1 MFNKTISIIGGTGH
15 VGLPLGLMF
24 AEKKYKVQLID
35 INLKNINYVN
45 KAKMPFKEDKAD
57 VVLKKLIKKKK
68 IFATNNLELVK
79 SSKYIIICIGTP
91 VNKRL
96 KPETIN
102 FLNFFKKL
110 KKNLSSKS
118 IIIIRSSVY
127 PGVCDRVYD
136 ICKNKNNNISYCP
149 ERIVQG
155 KSLIELPKLP
165 QIVSG
170 FTKKSISESGNLF
183 SKISKKIIITTV
195 LEAELI
201 KLFSNSYRYIMF
213 SISNQFFKI
222 CHDLNINFEKLRLNM
237 IDGYQRNSGIAKPG
251 FTAGPCLLKDTMQL
265 SSFLKSR
272 FHLGYSAMSINESI
286 PIYLVKNL
294 EKKYKLKNKTIGVLG
309 MAFKAETDDIRDS
322 LSLKLINYLKKNK
335 IKYLYSDPYYK
346 DEGIANEKNL
356 IKKSDF
362 IIVTVPHQKYKKIKI
377 PKHKKV
383 IDIWNIIP
391 K

>member
-15 VGLPLGLMF
+15 VGLPLGLML
-24 AEKKYKVQLID
+24 AGKKYRVQLID

-45 KAKMPFKEDKAD
+45 KGIMPFKEEKAD
-57 VVLKKLIKKKK
+57 LTLKKLVKQKK
-68 IFATNNLELVK
+68 IFASNNLELVK
-79 SSKYIIICIGTP
+79 SSKYIIVCIGTP
-91 VNKRL
+91 VNNRL
-96 KPETIN
+96 RPQTKN
-102 FLNFFKKL
+102 FLNFFKVL
-110 KKNLSSKS
+110 KKNLSNKS

-127 PGVCDRVYD
+127 PGISDKVYQ
-136 ICKNKNNNISYCP
+136 ICKLKNNNISYCP

-165 QIVSG
+165 QIISG
-170 FTKKSISESGNLF
+170 FTPKSIKESQILF
-183 SKISKKIIITTV
+183 SKISKKIIITSV

-222 CHDLNINFEKLRLNM
+222 CHDLNIDFEKLRLNM
-237 IDGYQRNSGIAKPG
+237 INGYERNSAIAKPG

-265 SSFLKSR
+265 SSFLKTK

-286 PIYLVKNL
+286 PIYLIKNL
-294 EKKYKLKNKTIGVLG
+294 EKKYNLKNKTIGVMG
-309 MAFKAETDDIRDS
+309 MAFKADTDDIRDS
-322 LSLKLINYLKKNK
+322 LSLKLIKYLKKRK

-346 DEGIANEKNL
+346 DEKITNEKIL

-362 IIVTVPHQKYKKIKI
+362 IIVTVPHKNYKKTKI
-377 PKHKKV
+377 PKNKKV

>member
-35 INLKNINYVN
+35 IDIKNINKVN
-45 KAKMPFKEDKAD
+45 KGIMPFKEDRANII
-57 VVLKKLIKKKK
+57 LKNQIKKKK

-79 SSKYIIICIGTP
+79 LSKYIVICIGTP
-91 VNKRL
+91 VNKKL
-96 KPETIN
+96 QPETKN
-102 FLNFFKKL
+102 FLSFFKNL
-110 KKNLSSKS
+110 KKNLSKNS

-127 PGVCDRVYD
+127 PGICDKVYD

-165 QIVSG
+165 QIISG
-170 FTKKSISESGNLF
+170 FTKKSIDESKNLF

-195 LEAELI
+195 IEAELI

-222 CHDLNINFEKLRLNM
+222 CNDLNINFEKLRLNM
-237 IDGYQRNSGIAKPG
+237 IDGYERNSGIAKPG

-272 FHLGYSAMSINESI
+272 FHLGYSAMGINESI

-294 EKKYKLKNKTIGVLG
+294 EKKYNLKNKTVGVLG

-322 LSLKLINYLKKNK
+322 LSIKLINYLKKK
-335 IKYLYSDPYYK
+335 GVKYLYSDPYYK
-346 DEGIANEKNL
+346 DKKITSEKNL
-356 IKKSDF
+356 VKNSDF
-362 IIVTVPHQKYKKIKI
+362 IIVTVPHKKYKKIKI
-377 PKHKKV
+377 PKKKKV
-383 IDIWNIIP
+383 IDIWNILP

>member
-1 MFNKTISIIGGTGH
+1 
-15 VGLPLGLMF
+15 
-24 AEKKYKVQLID
+24 
-35 INLKNINYVN
+35 
-45 KAKMPFKEDKAD
+45 
-57 VVLKKLIKKKK
+57 
-68 IFATNNLELVK
+68 
-79 SSKYIIICIGTP
+79 
-91 VNKRL
+91 
-96 KPETIN
+96 
-102 FLNFFKKL
+102 
-110 KKNLSSKS
+110 
-118 IIIIRSSVY
+118 
-127 PGVCDRVYD
+127 
-136 ICKNKNNNISYCP
+136 
-149 ERIVQG
+149 
-155 KSLIELPKLP
+155 
-165 QIVSG
+165 
-170 FTKKSISESGNLF
+170 
-183 SKISKKIIITTV
+183 
-195 LEAELI
+195 
-201 KLFSNSYRYIMF
+201 
-213 SISNQFFKI
+213 
-222 CHDLNINFEKLRLNM
+222 M